1 MMNLKTTAAAALLG
15 LMAASGAHA
24 QGTGQQPTTGSA
36 QQAPGAQTPM
46 PGMQGGGM
54 MQQAMPMM
62 QGQAGQG
69 QGGMMMCPMM
79 KRMASLD
86 ERVQRLEE
94 KAGIAAPAQQT
105 PR

>member
-1 MMNLKTTAAAALLG
+1 MMNMKSIAAAALLS

-24 QGTGQQPTTGSA
+24 QGTGQQPMTGSA
-36 QQAPGAQTPM
+36 QQAPGAQTP
-46 PGMQGGGM
+46 
-54 MQQAMPMM
+54 MPMM